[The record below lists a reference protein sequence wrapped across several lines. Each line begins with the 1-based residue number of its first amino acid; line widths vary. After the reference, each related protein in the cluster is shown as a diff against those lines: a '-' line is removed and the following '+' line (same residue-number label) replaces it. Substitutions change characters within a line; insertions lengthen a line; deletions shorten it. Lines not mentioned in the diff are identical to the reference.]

1 MKAMQEQLQ
10 FMEVSEIRLSYSRKV
25 KKNDRIKITSSSK
38 AEQVFRSA
46 YDRDNAQIDFVELF
60 YAAYLDRG
68 NGVLAVEQISK
79 GGVSGTVADPKTIFS
94 RALLLNASGVI
105 LCHNHPSGNTKPSY
119 ADETLTKQLKEGG
132 KVLEISVLDHI
143 ILTGEAIFS
152 FADESM
158 M

>member
-1 MKAMQEQLQ
+1 
-10 FMEVSEIRLSYSRKV
+10 
-25 KKNDRIKITSSSK
+25 
-38 AEQVFRSA
+38 
-46 YDRDNAQIDFVELF
+46 
-60 YAAYLDRG
+60 
-68 NGVLAVEQISK
+68 
-79 GGVSGTVADPKTIFS
+79 
-94 RALLLNASGVI
+94 LLNASGVI

-158 M
+158 MQ

>member
-25 KKNDRIKITSSSK
+25 KKNDRIKITSSSI

-79 GGVSGTVADPKTIFS
+79 GGVSGTVADPKDYF
-94 RALLLNASGVI
+94 
-105 LCHNHPSGNTKPSY
+105 
-119 ADETLTKQLKEGG
+119 
-132 KVLEISVLDHI
+132 
-143 ILTGEAIFS
+143 
-152 FADESM
+152 
-158 M
+158 